1 MLTLP
6 LPLIILANAGVGK
19 SWASVAA
26 EVLSGFVGGA
36 FSLIGLLDLAG
47 VPVLSSVLAS
57 APNGEWR
64 YGMDVTI
71 IISGFL
77 GAAIAANP
85 VRRRLS
91 RVSTIEPDNPVH
103 ALALT
108 LAVVLFGGSLALVS
122 FTNVLGSDQSQPPL
136 NAADLIFSE
145 LPLLILGLAGV
156 GLFMRRDVAATAK
169 RLALVRPAWWHPVL
183 GLAAA
188 GVFVAVAQLMI
199 GLSYA
204 LTPDLAHRVDAAS
217 QHVFGNLSSGPA
229 GIALLALVP
238 GLCEDILFRGA
249 LQPRIGLLAT
259 ALLFTSTHTEYGL
272 SFVTLAVFVLA
283 LGLGYVRKYTNTT
296 TSMLC
301 HVSYNLLV
309 GIGVAGVMLDAA
321 IAVEVILI
329 GVAGYA
335 IWTNR
340 RRIATP
346 INP

>member
-1 MLTLP
+1 VLTLP

-19 SWASVAA
+19 SWAGVAA
-26 EVLSGFVGGA
+26 EVLSGLVGGA
-36 FSLIGLLDLAG
+36 FSLIGILDLAG
-47 VPVLSSVLAS
+47 VPVLSSVLAF
-57 APNGEWR
+57 APTGDWR

-71 IISGFL
+71 TASGFL
-77 GAAIAANP
+77 GAAVAANP

-91 RVSTIEPDNPVH
+91 RVSSIEPDNPVH

-108 LAVVLFGGSLALVS
+108 LAVILFGGSVALVS
-122 FTNVLGSDQSQPPL
+122 FTNVLGSDLSQPPL
-136 NAADLIFSE
+136 NATDLIFSE
-145 LPLLILGLAGV
+145 APLLILGLAGV
-156 GLFMRRDVAATAK
+156 GLFMRRGVVATAN
-169 RLALVRPAWWHPVL
+169 RLALLRPAWWHPVI

-204 LTPDLAHRVDAAS
+204 VTPELAHRVDAAS
-217 QHVFGNLSSGPA
+217 QHVFGSLSSAPV

-309 GIGVAGVMLDAA
+309 GIGIAGVTLDAA
-321 IAVEVILI
+321 IGVEVILLA
-329 GVAGYA
+329 VAGYA

-340 RRIATP
+340 RRIAAASSP
-346 INP
+346 

>member
-6 LPLIILANAGVGK
+6 LPLVIFANAGVGK
-19 SWASVAA
+19 SWAGIAA
-26 EVLSGFVGGA
+26 EALSGFVGGA
-36 FSLIGLLDLAG
+36 FSLIGVLDLAG

-57 APNGEWR
+57 APTGGLR
-64 YGMDVTI
+64 YGMDLTI
-71 IISGFL
+71 LVSGFL
-77 GAAIAANP
+77 GAAVAANP

-108 LAVVLFGGSLALVS
+108 LAMILFGGSVALLS
-122 FTNVLGSDQSQPPL
+122 FTNVLGSDLSQPPL
-136 NAADLIFSE
+136 NAADLIYSE
-145 LPLLILGLAGV
+145 SPLLILGLAGV
-156 GLFMRRDVAATAK
+156 GLFMRRDVAGTAK

-188 GVFVAVAQLMI
+188 GVFVAMAQLMI
-199 GLSYA
+199 GLSCA
-204 LTPDLAHRVDAAS
+204 LTPDLAHRVDTAS
-217 QHVFGNLSSGPA
+217 QHVFGDLSRGA
-229 GIALLALVP
+229 VGVVLLAFVP
-238 GLCEDILFRGA
+238 GFCEDILFRGA

-301 HVSYNLLV
+301 HVTYNLLV
-309 GIGVAGVMLDAA
+309 GIGIAGVVLYAA
-321 IAVEVILI
+321 IGVEVILVA
-329 GVAGYA
+329 VAGYA
-335 IWTNR
+335 IWINR
-340 RRIATP
+340 RRIAAP